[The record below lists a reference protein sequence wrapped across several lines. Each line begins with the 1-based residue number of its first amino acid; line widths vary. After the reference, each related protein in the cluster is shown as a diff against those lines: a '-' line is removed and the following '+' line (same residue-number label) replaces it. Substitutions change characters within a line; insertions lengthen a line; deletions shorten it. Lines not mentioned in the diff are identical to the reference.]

1 MTVGPDGTVKPKI
14 VTTGELRGG
23 LRVIQ
28 SGLEAGDRVVIDG
41 LVRAIPGSKVA
52 PQDGTI
58 KFDAGADG
66 QG

>member
-1 MTVGPDGTVKPKI
+1 VKPKI

-28 SGLEAGDRVVIDG
+28 SGLESSDQVIIDG
-41 LVRAIPGSKVA
+41 LVRAIPGTKVA
-52 PQDGTI
+52 PQGGTI
-58 KFDAGADG
+58 RYDATADG